1 MSAFTASPDERVVV
15 DSRSDLLYGSYYLEG
30 LRRTFGWR
38 NMRFGTEGFPPS
50 YEDAQPF
57 AFRVERAGTKHSRDA
72 WKVYI
77 AAGDHTTID
86 QGALAWADVY
96 GKVNLAIDCD
106 HPKVRAL
113 GPSFPVRVPWRR
125 RPWSS
130 RLSAVAAS
138 TKAGASNLRRGRL
151 SLRGIGRDR
160 VDLERYRPIP
170 GRDDYLFFLAWPWRK
185 HQEVNGPRA
194 RFIEAAKQLP
204 NVRFEG
210 GFAPRA
216 RDDVAGLESM
226 TAARTYR
233 LPEYLDRTAA
243 SLASFQC
250 PAVHGCLGWKL
261 GEFLALGKAIV
272 AIEINH
278 RLPAPLRH
286 GEEVWSVAD
295 DVDAYREALEHLAGD
310 AVRRRHLETGARAYF
325 ERHLTP
331 EATVAR
337 LCADLRPDSPPTS

>member
-1 MSAFTASPDERVVV
+1 
-15 DSRSDLLYGSYYLEG
+15 
-30 LRRTFGWR
+30 
-38 NMRFGTEGFPPS
+38 
-50 YEDAQPF
+50 
-57 AFRVERAGTKHSRDA
+57 
-72 WKVYI
+72 
-77 AAGDHTTID
+77 
-86 QGALAWADVY
+86 
-96 GKVNLAIDCD
+96 
-106 HPKVRAL
+106 
-113 GPSFPVRVPWRR
+113 
-125 RPWSS
+125 
-130 RLSAVAAS
+130 
-138 TKAGASNLRRGRL
+138 
-151 SLRGIGRDR
+151 
-160 VDLERYRPIP
+160 
-170 GRDDYLFFLAWPWRK
+170 
-185 HQEVNGPRA
+185 
-194 RFIEAAKQLP
+194 
-204 NVRFEG
+204 
-210 GFAPRA
+210 
-216 RDDVAGLESM
+216 M

-286 GEEVWSVAD
+286 GEEVWSVPD

-310 AVRRRHLETGARAYF
+310 PVRRRHLETGARAYF